1 MAWVE
6 RSVRCIWDSSEG
18 VMVAGS
24 LGRVWNMR
32 NDVVLAALL
41 LMLLLLLDVE
51 TAAGSAAATEEE
63 RRANAANTVA
73 LKSDDFDE
81 VGRPLRLC
89 FLHAVL
95 YTLFMITNSA
105 SIVDVVVSLQ
115 LAIVRY

>member
-1 MAWVE
+1 
-6 RSVRCIWDSSEG
+6 
-18 VMVAGS
+18 MVAGS
-24 LGRVWNMR
+24 LGRVWKMR

-41 LMLLLLLDVE
+41 LLLLLLLLLDVE
-51 TAAGSAAATEEE
+51 AAAGSAAATEEE

-73 LKSDDFDE
+73 LKSDDFDD

-95 YTLFMITNSA
+95 YTLFMIANSA

>member
-1 MAWVE
+1 
-6 RSVRCIWDSSEG
+6 
-18 VMVAGS
+18 MVAGS

-41 LMLLLLLDVE
+41 LLLLLLDVE
-51 TAAGSAAATEEE
+51 AAAGSAAATEEE

-73 LKSDDFDE
+73 LKSDDFDD